1 MEIWQEVIIVVIAVI
16 LVLGAAATVAFPYIR
31 DAVLKKSEKKEKTE
45 EVHHLPGAEPE
56 KAEEPQ
62 TSEPEEPREAPE
74 TVEHTQREKERIEA
88 SKTQEQK
95 EAETQ
100 NAIAVLFG
108 GKENVT
114 SIEARGSRVTISVK
128 DTSLIHSEDFEKA
141 GIKGAVIMSDRIM
154 FVVGNNAEEFAENL
168 KKEIGLE

>member
-1 MEIWQEVIIVVIAVI
+1 MEIWQEAVIVVIAVI
-16 LVLGAAATVAFPYIR
+16 LVLGAAATVAYPYIR
-31 DAVLKKSEKKEKTE
+31 DAVLKKSENKEEPE

-56 KAEEPQ
+56 AEEPEAS
-62 TSEPEEPREAPE
+62 TEAEEPREAPE
-74 TVEHTQREKERIEA
+74 TVEHTQKEKERIEA
-88 SKTQEQK
+88 SKTEEEK

-141 GIKGAVIMSDRIM
+141 GIKGAVIMSDRIV

-168 KKEIGLE
+168 RKEVGLE